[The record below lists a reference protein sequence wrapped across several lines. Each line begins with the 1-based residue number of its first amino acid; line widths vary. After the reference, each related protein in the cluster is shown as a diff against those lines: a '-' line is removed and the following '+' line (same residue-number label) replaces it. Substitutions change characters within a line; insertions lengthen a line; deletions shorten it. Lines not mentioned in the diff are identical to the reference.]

1 MAVRDWLLV
10 RDVQVPAEP
19 LALPEGIRPV
29 VVRGQDGPDWPT
41 LCRFCEAHRF
51 PAGWPAKMLS
61 DGAVA
66 HLLVAM
72 ESGQAVGSGWEV
84 ERPFYVEEI
93 RRAFDVGTGNA
104 YFFGDLIAPA
114 YRGRRLHRHL
124 IRLRLDS
131 CRATGINWAMAMTRS
146 DNVPSVKAYQG
157 ERFQIAAEL
166 RTWRRRGWRVD
177 SVRRAATDLPTGRLS
192 SEGFLLPG
200 LGRIRRA

>member
-1 MAVRDWLLV
+1 MAVRNWLLV
-10 RDVQVPAEP
+10 CDVQVPAEA
-19 LALPEGIRPV
+19 LALPEGIRSAS
-29 VVRGQDGPDWPT
+29 VRTQDDADWPT
-41 LCRFCEAHRF
+41 LCRFCETHRF

-66 HLLVAM
+66 HLLVL
-72 ESGQAVGSGWEV
+72 ESGEAIGSGWEV

-93 RRAFDVGTGNA
+93 GRTFDAGTGNA
-104 YFFGDLIAPA
+104 YFFGDLVAPA

-131 CRATGINWAMAMTRS
+131 CRAAGINWAMAMTRS
-146 DNVPSVKAYQG
+146 DNAPSLRAYQG

-177 SVRRAATDLPTGRLS
+177 SVRRTASDLPIGRLS
-192 SEGFLLPG
+192 REGFLLPG